1 MCTKRVE
8 KYVEGQGG
16 APGPQPWRG
25 LQLGSAFQPIL
36 SLSHGRLVGWEA
48 LLRAQ
53 RPARPGQPGALQAL
67 PPAELFAGLGTTAE
81 RQDLDLHALRAHLR
95 NFSASPAAVPGQ
107 WLFLN
112 LDPASLVDGAQQ
124 VLQAVAGA
132 GLPAERVV
140 IEVLEAP
147 WGLDAGVREGVAS
160 LRAMG
165 CLIALDDFGAGHSNF
180 ERVFELQP
188 HIVKLD
194 RHVLLRAKQGPR
206 QRRIVAQMVAL
217 LHECGALVLMEGV
230 ETLEGAH
237 IALGCDVDLV
247 QGWFFGRPQ
256 PEARALPQHD
266 ECLSRVWRTFDAAEI
281 DGPRDV
287 LRLLQ
292 PQRDA
297 LAVACDRLAL
307 GLPMADAC
315 TDFLRL
321 PATSACFLLDGAGEQ
336 VGDTAFRRG
345 HSHQTMGEAPQFAP
359 LYDCRG
365 ANWSRRGYFRRAVRQ
380 PRVVQ
385 VTRPYLTLQGGRMC
399 RTLSMAFEA
408 GGQLRVLC
416 ADLDV
421 PDEQQPTPLLAEA

>member
-1 MCTKRVE
+1 MCTKQLE
-8 KYVEGQGG
+8 KDQQPVGM
-16 APGPQPWRG
+16 APVPPLWRG
-25 LQLGSAFQPIL
+25 LHLGSAFQPIF

-53 RPARPGQPGALQAL
+53 RAAPGPVQAWPVL
-67 PPAELFAGLGTTAE
+67 PPAELFATLSAPPE
-81 RQDLDLHALRAHLR
+81 RQDLDLQALRAHLR
-95 NFSASPAAVPGQ
+95 HFGGSPAAVPGQ

-112 LDPASLVDGAQQ
+112 LDPASLVQGAPA
-124 VLQAVAGA
+124 VLQAVAA
-132 GLPAERVV
+132 SGLPPERVV

-147 WGLDAGVREGVAS
+147 WGLDAGVREGVAA

-194 RHVLLRAKQGPR
+194 RHVLLRAKQDSR

-230 ETLEGAH
+230 ETLQGAH

-256 PEARALPQHD
+256 AAAQALPQHAD
-266 ECLSRVWRTFDAAEI
+266 GLREVWATFDAALM

-287 LRLLQ
+287 LRVLQ

-297 LAVACDRLAL
+297 LATACERLAQGMDL
-307 GLPMADAC
+307 HQAC
-315 TDFLRL
+315 SGFLRL
-321 PATSACFLLDGAGEQ
+321 PDTSTCFLLDGGGQQ
-336 VGDTAFRRG
+336 VGDVSFRSG
-345 HSHQTMGEAPQFAP
+345 HSHQTMGQAPQFAP

-380 PRVVQ
+380 PGVVQ

-399 RTLSMAFEA
+399 RTLSVAFELQ
-408 GGQLRVLC
+408 GQLRVLC

-421 PDEQQPTPLLAEA
+421 VDEERLAASA